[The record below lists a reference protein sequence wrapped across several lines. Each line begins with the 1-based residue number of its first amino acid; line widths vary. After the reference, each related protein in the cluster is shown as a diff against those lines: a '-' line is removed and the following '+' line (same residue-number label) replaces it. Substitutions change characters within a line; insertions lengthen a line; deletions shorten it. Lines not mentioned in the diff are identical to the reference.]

1 MPLIKV
7 IKIAMRAISANKLR
21 TVLAMLGIIIGV
33 AAVIA
38 MISLGEGAKQEV
50 IESISRF
57 GTNLLRVRP
66 GAAQLGHIRTG
77 SVETLTIEDAAAIRE
92 KVAGIKLI
100 SPSVANMAQVKYA
113 NKNATT
119 LITGTTP
126 EFVDINN
133 FPVGSGRF
141 FDPNEVKLMKRVAAI
156 GATVKQKLFG
166 DGPAIGSEIKVE
178 GQNFLVIGL
187 MELKGQTSWYDP
199 DDQIFVPV
207 TTSQKH
213 LFNQTYV
220 QDIYIQVA
228 DVKDIPAVKT
238 AVEKLL
244 RSRHRIQEGAE
255 SDFSIRDYGEFLDA
269 MKKTTRTFTILLAG
283 IAAVS
288 LLVGGIGV
296 MNIMLVS
303 VTERTR
309 EIGIRMAVGAK
320 RSDIMKQ
327 FLVEAV
333 VITVTGGV
341 TGIGA
346 GWGIS
351 LFISYFGDWQTVVSL
366 YSVAL
371 GFLFSAAVGII
382 FGIYPARKA
391 SLMDPIEALRYE

>member
-1 MPLIKV
+1 MPLAKV

-21 TVLAMLGIIIGV
+21 TALAMLGIIIGV

-38 MISLGEGAKQEV
+38 MISLGEGAKKEV
-50 IESISRF
+50 LESISKF

-77 SVETLTIEDAAAIRE
+77 SVETLTIADAEAVKE
-92 KVAGIKLI
+92 KVPGIRLL
-100 SPSVANMAQVKYA
+100 SPSVTNMAQVKYA

-126 EFVDINN
+126 EFIDINN
-133 FPVGSGRF
+133 FQVGSGRF
-141 FDPNEVKLMKRVAAI
+141 FEPGEVKLMKRVVAI

-166 DGPAIGSEIKVE
+166 EGPAAGSEIKIE
-178 GQNFLVIGL
+178 GQNFMVIGV
-187 MELKGQTSWYDP
+187 MEPKGQTSWYDP
-199 DDQIFVPV
+199 DDQVFIPV
-207 TTSQKH
+207 ATSQKH

-220 QDIYIQVA
+220 QDIYIQVPE
-228 DVKDIPAVKT
+228 VREMPAVKG

-244 RSRHRIQEGAE
+244 RARHRIPDGTE
-255 SDFSIRDYGEFLDA
+255 SDFSIRDYSEFLDA
-269 MKKTTRTFTILLAG
+269 MKRTTRTFTILLAG

-309 EIGIRMAVGAK
+309 EIGIRMAVGAR
-320 RSDIMKQ
+320 RSDIMRQ

-333 VITVTGGV
+333 VITVTGGL

-346 GWGIS
+346 GYSIS
-351 LFISYFGDWQTVVSL
+351 LFISYFGDWQTIVSL
-366 YSVAL
+366 YSVLL
-371 GFLFSAAVGII
+371 GFIFSAAVGII